1 MLAGMAEPSSEVWA
15 GVLGGDMS
23 VPDGFSPEELFEAL
37 AVMLADP
44 DPVVRDDTA
53 YPIAATWIGR
63 GHFDG
68 MLAWAGDRVSG
79 MQAHGDIQ
87 ARTFGTMIL
96 AWVVRRDAVTGELDD
111 ATVRRW
117 RDEFSSWWSAEEDLR
132 GYDPERGWLH
142 AAAHGSDTV
151 RAFARSPLMT
161 ADDLAGLLT
170 LATERL
176 MAPAPYLFADQEEE
190 RLAYAL
196 ASVLCRAELTDA
208 TGWLE
213 PVRAAL
219 EAGTPGPV
227 PAWASNTTRTLAAL
241 YVAVHRGVRWYDPA
255 TQEPSE
261 ITTPDRAP
269 EILAAVAGC
278 LRVAEH
284 YLG

>member
-1 MLAGMAEPSSEVWA
+1 MAEPSSEVFA
-15 GVLGGDMS
+15 AVLAGDMS
-23 VPDGFSPEELFEAL
+23 VPAGFSREDLFEAL
-37 AVMLADP
+37 ARMLADP
-44 DPVVRDDTA
+44 DPAVRDDTA
-53 YPIAATWIGR
+53 YPIVATWIGR
-63 GHFDG
+63 GEFDG
-68 MLAWAGDRVSG
+68 MLGWAGDMVSG
-79 MQAHGDIQ
+79 AQQHAEIQ

-117 RDEFSSWWSAEEDLR
+117 RDEFASWWSAEQDLR

-142 AAAHGSDTV
+142 AAAHGADTL
-151 RAFARSPLMT
+151 RAFARSPRMT

-196 ASVLCRAELTDA
+196 ASVLCRPELADVA
-208 TGWLE
+208 GWLE

-219 EAGTPGPV
+219 AAGTPGPV
-227 PAWASNTTRTLAAL
+227 PAWVSNTTRTLAAL

-261 ITTPDRAP
+261 ITTPEPERAA